1 MSNEMNNKIPKMRVK
16 LGELNELKFKLSIKG
31 STSDPDAIEPKIRFL
46 ITEKQTGMSVC
57 LPMEMNEG
65 LVKVT
70 LPNLPGVFREN
81 SEYTGNVEVIVG
93 SRYFNPTTVGLVFE
107 REMEVEAAPIFSEE
121 SRQLSVEEL
130 QEKKPQYESED
141 ELSSVIKPNPTKSVK
156 GFDETMMKSVI
167 FTEKQV
173 QKPVIAIPKKP
184 IVVNATMQKTK
195 NYLKAMIAE
204 AWEELEE

>member
-1 MSNEMNNKIPKMRVK
+1 MSNEMNNKTPKMRVK

-31 STSDPDAIEPKIRFL
+31 STSDPDATEPRVRFL
-46 ITEKQTGMSVC
+46 VTEKQTGISIC
-57 LPMEMNEG
+57 LPMELNEG

-70 LPNLPGVFREN
+70 LPNLPGIFREN

-107 REMEVEAAPIFSEE
+107 RDMEVQAAPIFSEE
-121 SRQLSVEEL
+121 NHPLAVEEL
-130 QEKKPQYESED
+130 QEGKPQPEHED
-141 ELSSVIKPNPTKSVK
+141 EFSSVIKPEPKKFVK
-156 GFDETMMKSVI
+156 GSGKFDETMMKGVI

-173 QKPVIAIPKKP
+173 QKPV
-184 IVVNATMQKTK
+184 VLNASMQKTK
-195 NYLKAMIAE
+195 NYLKSLIEE